1 VSTLGEER
9 RRNLPSVGRYVS
21 ALAAGE
27 APPREFELVDA
38 ATRAVERLMLGLR
51 LDEPFAI
58 DDAGLDG
65 MVDGDAL
72 ERLARRGLVERGHRG
87 GVRLAPR
94 GRLLGD
100 AVTAEIL
107 A

>member
-1 VSTLGEER
+1 
-9 RRNLPSVGRYVS
+9 
-21 ALAAGE
+21 
-27 APPREFELVDA
+27 
-38 ATRAVERLMLGLR
+38 MLGLR

-58 DDAGLDG
+58 DDAGLG
-65 MVDGDAL
+65 GIVDGDAL
-72 ERLARRGLVERGHRG
+72 ERLVRRGLVEPCERG
-87 GVRLAPR
+87 GVRLTPR